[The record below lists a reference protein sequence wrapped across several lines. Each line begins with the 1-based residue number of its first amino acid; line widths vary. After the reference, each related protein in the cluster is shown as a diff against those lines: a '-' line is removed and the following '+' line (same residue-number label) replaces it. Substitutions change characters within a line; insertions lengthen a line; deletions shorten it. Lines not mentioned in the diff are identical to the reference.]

1 MAERKPST
9 VDKIRR
15 MNQRFLV
22 RVRRRV
28 PPGLRLVVGL
38 LLILGGVL
46 GFLPVLGF
54 WMIPLG
60 LGVAALDIKP
70 LLASASVDDGAKVA
84 RKCQSCHTFDSGERN
99 GTGPNLYNVVGASLA
114 DRPRGDFKLSDSIL
128 AGADAW
134 TYDNLNAYLE
144 DPKSV
149 APKGIMS
156 FIGLRKPKDR
166 ASVIK
171 FLMSKTENPP
181 EVVLDLIEPAV
192 VETAEVAAEAVE
204 GGMDGAEESAETP

>member
-70 LLASASVDDGAKVA
+70 LLAWVRGRKDGRWK
-84 RKCQSCHTFDSGERN
+84 
-99 GTGPNLYNVVGASLA
+99 
-114 DRPRGDFKLSDSIL
+114 
-128 AGADAW
+128 
-134 TYDNLNAYLE
+134 
-144 DPKSV
+144 
-149 APKGIMS
+149 
-156 FIGLRKPKDR
+156 
-166 ASVIK
+166 
-171 FLMSKTENPP
+171 
-181 EVVLDLIEPAV
+181 
-192 VETAEVAAEAVE
+192 
-204 GGMDGAEESAETP
+204 